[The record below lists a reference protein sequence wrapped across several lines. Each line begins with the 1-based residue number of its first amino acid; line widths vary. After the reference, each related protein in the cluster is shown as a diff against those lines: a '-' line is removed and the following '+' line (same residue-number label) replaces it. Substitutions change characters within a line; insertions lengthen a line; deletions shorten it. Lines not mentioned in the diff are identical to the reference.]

1 MPLLMNI
8 RASCIPA
15 AAFILM
21 TALPALGGAVRDYP
35 LRPVDFTRY
44 KITDAF
50 WRPRLQTNR
59 EVTIPFALEKCRA
72 TGRLDNFL
80 KAAGL
85 LPGAY
90 IGKRYNDSDVYK
102 IVEGA
107 SYSLCLAPDPSL
119 EREIDEVIAAIAAAQ
134 EKDGYLYT
142 ARTVDPAAPP
152 PGAGPERWS
161 LLESSHELYNAG
173 HLYESAAAHYRATG
187 KRSLLDVALKNADLI
202 AEVFGPGKR
211 RGFPGHQEIEIGLVK
226 LFRLTGKRA
235 YLDLAAFFLESRGT
249 KPYRTMFPEDSPFAV
264 YNRAEYVQAHKPLL
278 EQREAVGHAVR
289 AAYMYSGMADVA
301 ALTGDR
307 RFRRAVERL
316 WRDVVGKKTYLTG
329 GIGARKEG
337 EAFGDA
343 FELPNAEAYG
353 ETCAAIGSVL
363 WNHRLFLSRG
373 KSEFMD
379 IVEWTLYNGLLS
391 GVSLSGDRFFYTNP
405 LESDGRTGFNQGAAE
420 RQPWF
425 EVACCPGNIC
435 RFLPSL
441 PGYVLA
447 QADDTVYVSLFIRG
461 GAELEIRGRPVRLA
475 VETDYPWQ
483 GRMKFAVDPRSPLDF
498 EIALRIP
505 GWALGRPL
513 PGGLY
518 AFADRTQ
525 EQPSLRVNGE
535 PRPLRL
541 RDGYARLRRLWRPGD
556 VIELELPM
564 TVRRVVARREV
575 EAARGRVALTRG
587 PLVYCFEAADNG
599 GRVLGRAIPDG
610 MIFEAQERPG
620 LLGGVTVLVGC
631 DPSGYG
637 ALTAVPYYAWSHRGP
652 GEMAVWLSRGRQ
664 QSAAPRR
671 AQTSAKAQRPL

>member
-1 MPLLMNI
+1 MKIKVSL
-8 RASCIPA
+8 IPVMVL
-15 AAFILM
+15 FV
-21 TALPALGGAVRDYP
+21 LPVFSAPDGSSRDYP

-44 KITDAF
+44 EVTDAF

-59 EVTIPFALEKCRA
+59 DVTIPFALQKCRE

-80 KAAGL
+80 KAAGVM
-85 LPGAY
+85 PAPHV
-90 IGKRYNDSDVYK
+90 GKRYNDSDVFK

-107 SYSLCLAPDPSL
+107 SYSLRLAPDPSL
-119 EREIDEVIAAIAAAQ
+119 DKELDEVIAAIAAAQ

-142 ARTVDPAAPP
+142 ARTIDPAAPP
-152 PGAGPERWS
+152 PGAGPVRWS

-173 HLYESAAAHYRATG
+173 HLYEAAAAHFLATG
-187 KRSLLDVALKNADLI
+187 KRSLLDVALRNADLI
-202 AEVFGPGKR
+202 AGVFGPGKR

-226 LFRLTGKRA
+226 LFRLTGNRK

-249 KPYRTMFPEDSPFAV
+249 RPYRRMFAPDSPFAV

-307 RFRRAVERL
+307 RFQSAVERL
-316 WRDVVGKKTYLTG
+316 WRDVVEKKTYLTG
-329 GIGARKEG
+329 GIGAREEG
-337 EAFGDA
+337 EAFGVA
-343 FELPNAEAYG
+343 FELPSAEAYC

-373 KSEFMD
+373 ASEFMD
-379 IVEWTLYNGLLS
+379 VLEWTLYNGLLA

-447 QADDTVYVSLFIRG
+447 QKDDTVYVNLFIQ
-461 GAELEIRGRPVRLA
+461 GAADLEVRGRTVRLA
-475 VETDYPWQ
+475 VETDYPWR
-483 GRMKFAVDPRSPLDF
+483 GDMKLIVKPQAPLVF

-505 GWALGRPL
+505 GWSLGRPL
-513 PGGLY
+513 PGDLY
-518 AFADRTQ
+518 AFAEPEEDPPALQ
-525 EQPSLRVNGE
+525 VNGE
-535 PRPLRL
+535 IQPLRL
-541 RDGYARLRRLWRPGD
+541 RGGYAGLRRLWKPGD
-556 VIELELPM
+556 EIELVLPM
-564 TVRRVVARREV
+564 PVRRIVARPEV
-575 EAARGRVALTRG
+575 LAARGRVALTRG

-599 GRVLGRAIPDG
+599 GRVLDRAIPDG
-610 MIFEAQERPG
+610 MAFEPRSQSG
-620 LLGGVTVLVGC
+620 LLGGVTILVGRN
-631 DPSGYG
+631 PSGKDV
-637 ALTAVPYYAWSHRGP
+637 LTAVPYYAWAHRGP
-652 GEMAVWLSRGRQ
+652 GEMAVWLSRGR
-664 QSAAPRR
+664 
-671 AQTSAKAQRPL
+671 K

>member
-1 MPLLMNI
+1 MFSFMNI
-8 RASCIPA
+8 KVSLIPVMG
-15 AAFILM
+15 LLV
-21 TALPALGGAVRDYP
+21 LPALSASDGTSWDYP
-35 LRPVDFTRY
+35 LRPADFTRY
-44 KITDAF
+44 VVADAF
-50 WRPRLQTNR
+50 WRPRLQANR
-59 EVTIPFALEKCRA
+59 DVTIPFALQKCRE

-80 KAAGL
+80 KAAGAM
-85 LPGAY
+85 PGPHV
-90 IGKRYNDSDVYK
+90 GKRYNDSDVFK

-107 SYSLCLAPDPSL
+107 SYSLRLAPDPAL
-119 EREIDEVIAAIAAAQ
+119 DKELDEVIAAIAAAQ

-173 HLYESAAAHYRATG
+173 HLYEAAAAHFLATG
-187 KRSLLDVALKNADLI
+187 KRSLLDVALRNADLV
-202 AEVFGPGKR
+202 AGVFGPGKR
-211 RGFPGHQEIEIGLVK
+211 RGFPGHQEIEIGLIK
-226 LFRLTGKRA
+226 LYRLTGKRK

-249 KPYRTMFPEDSPFAV
+249 RPYRRMFDPGSPFAV
-264 YNRAEYVQAHKPLL
+264 YNQAEYVQAHKPLL

-289 AAYMYSGMADVA
+289 AAYMYSGMADAA
-301 ALTGDR
+301 ALTADR
-307 RFRRAVERL
+307 RFQRAVERL
-316 WRDVVGKKTYLTG
+316 WRDVVEKKTYLTG
-329 GIGARKEG
+329 GIGAREEG

-343 FELPNAEAYG
+343 FELPSAEAYC

-373 KSEFMD
+373 ESKFMD
-379 IVEWTLYNGLLS
+379 VLEWTLYNGLLA

-425 EVACCPGNIC
+425 EVACCPGNIS

-447 QADDTVYVSLFIRG
+447 QADDAVYVSLFIRG

-475 VETDYPWQ
+475 VETDYPWRGDIKLVVEPQ
-483 GRMKFAVDPRSPLDF
+483 APLVF

-525 EQPSLRVNGE
+525 EQPALRLNGE
-535 PRPLRL
+535 MQPLRL
-541 RDGYARLRRLWRPGD
+541 HGGYARLRRLWKPGD
-556 VIELELPM
+556 EIELALPM
-564 TVRRVVARREV
+564 PVRRVVARPEV

-599 GRVLGRAIPDG
+599 GRVLDRAIPDG
-610 MIFEAQERPG
+610 MVFEPRKKPG
-620 LLGGVTVLVGC
+620 FLGGVTVLVGR
-631 DPSGYG
+631 DSSGKEV
-637 ALTAVPYYAWSHRGP
+637 LTAVPYYAWAHRGP
-652 GEMAVWLSRGRQ
+652 GEMAVWLTRSL
-664 QSAAPRR
+664 
-671 AQTSAKAQRPL
+671 K